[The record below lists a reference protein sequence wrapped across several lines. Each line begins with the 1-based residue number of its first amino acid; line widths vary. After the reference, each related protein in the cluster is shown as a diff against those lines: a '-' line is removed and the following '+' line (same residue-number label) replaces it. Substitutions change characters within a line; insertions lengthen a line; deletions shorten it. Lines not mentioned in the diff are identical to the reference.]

1 MFQMSQIRGKTIMN
15 QIISLICIVLYLL
28 IAGWL
33 GRGIAEQIDS
43 KMCSSKF
50 KRGLIGISLGLLWGL
65 LMIYALFIVIY
76 REIWK

>member
-15 QIISLICIVLYLL
+15 QIISFICIVLYLL

-65 LMIYALFIVIY
+65 LMSYALFIVIY

>member
-1 MFQMSQIRGKTIMN
+1 MN
-15 QIISLICIVLYLL
+15 QITPFICIVFYLL

-33 GRGIAEQIDS
+33 GRGIAEKIDY